1 MKKIMKFILGFV
13 AVAFIIIVVLWGSF
27 VYVSDYKITNVDTSV
42 SPDETYELVLQ
53 AVGEADFPFGSAS
66 GRLVLYEGKRRISKA
81 DFELF
86 DDGGC
91 IRSGIWEVT
100 WHEDYVEVI
109 ISGDEQ
115 FDEQI
120 ILYFDGKKE
129 RKQLTDK
136 DEYTEA
142 GNITFAEYSGYWSYE
157 GKTHEQIL
165 AEGGIELSCTIT
177 KDNQFSGTLFSQQE
191 MVERFVLIENIS
203 GKIEQSKLYFD
214 YADDE
219 WGNSGTLHIQFLS
232 DSIYVEILNYKKADN
247 GSDYGINGSFELIRE
262 KEDIED
268 KENIPEEISSD
279 HVQDKLDEE
288 RIIEEQSFQIELN
301 DWGEVRFVSYEPTP
315 SERVHE
321 DVTFYLLKDDEIL
334 YQFPYISKRPINGM
348 GYFWDVKFVMFT
360 DTNADGKEDVVIGA
374 EYMTGA
380 GPQGAVPHVA
390 VRIYEDCGDYFTY
403 NEELSDKINN
413 YLPWESNVLAKDI
426 KRLIQL
432 TNGNE
437 PLTNYESYSG
447 KWTVSPGYV
456 AAYENPMPESEN
468 ELTCSISNGNE
479 FYGNLFI
486 EQEMTERI
494 ASVEDIVG
502 TIQNDEL
509 FFDFTDDGW
518 GGAGTLHITFLPNQI
533 NVEVLN
539 HQIAE
544 ENAIGYGVFGNYEMT
559 IRE

>member
-1 MKKIMKFILGFV
+1 MKIILGFV
-13 AVAFIIIVVLWGSF
+13 VFIIIVVLWGSF
-27 VYVSDYKITNVDTSV
+27 AYVSDYKITNVDTSV

-53 AVGEADFPFGSAS
+53 DVGEADFPFGSAS

-177 KDNQFSGTLFSQQE
+177 EDNQFSGTLFSQQE
-191 MVERFVLIENIS
+191 MMERFALIENIS

-268 KENIPEEISSD
+268 KENIPEENSSD

-334 YQFPYISKRPINGM
+334 YQFPYISKRPTNGM

-390 VRIYEDCGDYFTY
+390 VRIYEECGDYFTY

-456 AAYENPMPESEN
+456 AAYENPMPESGN

-502 TIQNDEL
+502 TIQNGEL
-509 FFDFTDDGW
+509 FFDFADDGW
-518 GGAGTLHITFLPNQI
+518 GGAGTLHIMFLPNQI

-539 HQIAE
+539 HKIAE
-544 ENAIGYGVFGNYEMT
+544 ENVIGYGVSGNYEMT

>member
-1 MKKIMKFILGFV
+1 MKRIMKIILGFV
-13 AVAFIIIVVLWGSF
+13 VFIIIVVLWGSF
-27 VYVSDYKITNVDTSV
+27 AYVSDYKITNVDTSV

-53 AVGEADFPFGSAS
+53 DVGEADFPFGSAS

-81 DFELF
+81 DFGLF

-177 KDNQFSGTLFSQQE
+177 EDNQFSGTLFSQQE
-191 MVERFVLIENIS
+191 MVERFALIENIS

-268 KENIPEEISSD
+268 KENIPEENSSD

-334 YQFPYISKRPINGM
+334 YQFPYISKRPTNGM

-456 AAYENPMPESEN
+456 AAYENPMPESGN

-502 TIQNDEL
+502 TIQNGEL
-509 FFDFTDDGW
+509 FFDFADDGW
-518 GGAGTLHITFLPNQI
+518 GGAGTLHIMFLPNQI

-539 HQIAE
+539 HKIAE
-544 ENAIGYGVFGNYEMT
+544 ENVIGYGVSGNYEMT

>member
-1 MKKIMKFILGFV
+1 MKRIMKIILGFV
-13 AVAFIIIVVLWGSF
+13 VFIIIVVLWGSF
-27 VYVSDYKITNVDTSV
+27 AYVSDYKITNVDTSV

-53 AVGEADFPFGSAS
+53 DVGEADFPFGSAS

-165 AEGGIELSCTIT
+165 AEGGNELSCTIT
-177 KDNQFSGTLFSQQE
+177 EDNQFSGTLFSQQE
-191 MVERFVLIENIS
+191 MMERFALIENIS

-268 KENIPEEISSD
+268 KENIPEENSSD

-334 YQFPYISKRPINGM
+334 YQFPYISKRPTNGM

-456 AAYENPMPESEN
+456 AAYENPMPESGN

-502 TIQNDEL
+502 TIQNGEL
-509 FFDFTDDGW
+509 FFDFADDGW
-518 GGAGTLHITFLPNQI
+518 GGAGTLHIMFLPNQI

-539 HQIAE
+539 HKIAE
-544 ENAIGYGVFGNYEMT
+544 ENVIGYGVSGNYEMT

>member
-1 MKKIMKFILGFV
+1 MKRIMKIILGFV
-13 AVAFIIIVVLWGSF
+13 VFIIIVVLWGSF
-27 VYVSDYKITNVDTSV
+27 AYVSDYKITNVDTSV

-53 AVGEADFPFGSAS
+53 DVGEADFPFGSAS

-81 DFELF
+81 DFGLF

-177 KDNQFSGTLFSQQE
+177 EDNQFSGTLFSQQE
-191 MVERFVLIENIS
+191 MMERFALIENIS

-268 KENIPEEISSD
+268 KENIPEENSSD

-301 DWGEVRFVSYEPTP
+301 DWGEVRFVPYEPTP

-334 YQFPYISKRPINGM
+334 YQFPYISKRPTNGM

-456 AAYENPMPESEN
+456 AAYENPMPESGN

-502 TIQNDEL
+502 TIQNGEL
-509 FFDFTDDGW
+509 FFDFADDGW
-518 GGAGTLHITFLPNQI
+518 GGAGTLHIMFLPNQI

-539 HQIAE
+539 HKIAE
-544 ENAIGYGVFGNYEMT
+544 ENVIGYGVSGNYEMT

>member
-1 MKKIMKFILGFV
+1 MKRIMKIILGFV
-13 AVAFIIIVVLWGSF
+13 VFIIIVVLWGSF
-27 VYVSDYKITNVDTSV
+27 AYVSDYKITNVDTSV

-53 AVGEADFPFGSAS
+53 DVGEADFPFGSAS

-86 DDGGC
+86 DDGGG

-177 KDNQFSGTLFSQQE
+177 EDNQFSGTLFSQQE
-191 MVERFVLIENIS
+191 MMERFALIENIS

-268 KENIPEEISSD
+268 KENIPEENSSD

-334 YQFPYISKRPINGM
+334 YQFPYISKRPTNGM

-360 DTNADGKEDVVIGA
+360 DTNADEKEDVVIGA

-456 AAYENPMPESEN
+456 AAYENPMPESGN

-502 TIQNDEL
+502 TIQNGEL
-509 FFDFTDDGW
+509 FFDFADDGW
-518 GGAGTLHITFLPNQI
+518 GGAGTLHIMFLPNQI

-539 HQIAE
+539 HKIAE
-544 ENAIGYGVFGNYEMT
+544 ENVIGYGVSGNYEMT

>member
-1 MKKIMKFILGFV
+1 MM
-13 AVAFIIIVVLWGSF
+13 
-27 VYVSDYKITNVDTSV
+27 
-42 SPDETYELVLQ
+42 
-53 AVGEADFPFGSAS
+53 
-66 GRLVLYEGKRRISKA
+66 
-81 DFELF
+81 
-86 DDGGC
+86 
-91 IRSGIWEVT
+91 
-100 WHEDYVEVI
+100 
-109 ISGDEQ
+109 
-115 FDEQI
+115 
-120 ILYFDGKKE
+120 
-129 RKQLTDK
+129 
-136 DEYTEA
+136 
-142 GNITFAEYSGYWSYE
+142 
-157 GKTHEQIL
+157 
-165 AEGGIELSCTIT
+165 
-177 KDNQFSGTLFSQQE
+177 
-191 MVERFVLIENIS
+191 ERFALIENIS
-203 GKIEQSKLYFD
+203 GKIEQSELYFD

-334 YQFPYISKRPINGM
+334 YQFPYISKRPTNGM

-360 DTNADGKEDVVIGA
+360 DTNADEKEDVVIGA

-456 AAYENPMPESEN
+456 AAYENPMPESGN
-468 ELTCSISNGNE
+468 ELTCSINNGNE

-502 TIQNDEL
+502 TIQNGEL

-518 GGAGTLHITFLPNQI
+518 GGAGTLHIMFLPNQI

-539 HQIAE
+539 HKIAE
-544 ENAIGYGVFGNYEMT
+544 ENVIGYGVSGNYEMT